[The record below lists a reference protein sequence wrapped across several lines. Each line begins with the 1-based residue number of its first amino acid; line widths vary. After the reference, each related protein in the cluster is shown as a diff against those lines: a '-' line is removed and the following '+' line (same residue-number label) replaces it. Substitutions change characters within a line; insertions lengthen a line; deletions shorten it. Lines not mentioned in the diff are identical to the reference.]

1 MKISQASVDGLIE
14 NAKKVKIGGN
24 ISSKQVKL
32 GGGISTAGDLVK
44 LPIDYENDKHLVN
57 RPQIND
63 IEVIG
68 NKSIEDYGVKTMTN
82 IEIKQIFDRIFN
94 KGGN

>member
-1 MKISQASVDGLIE
+1 MKISQASVDGLIDG
-14 NAKKVKIGGN
+14 AKKVKISGN
-24 ISSKQVKL
+24 ISSKQIKL
-32 GGGISTAGDLVK
+32 GGGISMGGGGTK
-44 LPIDYENDKHLVN
+44 DYEKLIN

-63 IEVIG
+63 VEVIG
-68 NKSIEDYGVKTMTN
+68 NKSIEDYGVKTLTN